1 MSKKRCK
8 YIKEDGE
15 QCKQLALP
23 DQDFCVAHLEKAMGL
38 NPQELVLIRELR
50 EKLGNEEL
58 YKRLL
63 FKSPESILT
72 WLEEITR
79 RDIDRATF
87 AMQKEKEEG
96 KLNSNLTKLHET
108 LTKRLI
114 KILELKKKKSKKKL
128 TYEDIDP
135 ATLRILT
142 ED

>member
-1 MSKKRCK
+1 LKKRCE
-8 YIKEDGE
+8 YIKDDGE

-23 DQDFCVAHLEKAMGL
+23 DQDFCVSHLEKAMGL
-38 NPQELVLIRELR
+38 TPQELVLIRELR

-63 FKSPESILT
+63 FKTPESILT